1 MENAAPHTP
10 KGRVSAA
17 KITMKKFWT
26 HEHEETIRT
35 VNSIISI
42 VFQIV
47 MLSVQLYGLHYIMTH
62 SH

>member
-1 MENAAPHTP
+1 
-10 KGRVSAA
+10 
-17 KITMKKFWT
+17 MKKFWT

-35 VNSIISI
+35 VDSIISI